1 MSEAVIRPSMKLTR
15 TAYTFVF
22 TILVVCVMVF
32 NNVAWLRARTPWLLA
47 IPALLLLVPLKH
59 HIRLRF
65 TKLRIQA
72 DSLRYESGLLSR
84 STRIVKTS
92 LVQDVRI
99 EQGLFQRL
107 IGVGNLTIETVRGE
121 DDLTMKNVDDP
132 ERVAELVL
140 GASTKPSDKKKKR

>member
-22 TILVVCVMVF
+22 TILVVCVMAY
-32 NNVAWLRARTPWLLA
+32 NNIAWLRSQTPWLLA

-65 TKLRIQA
+65 TKLGIQG
-72 DSLRYESGLLSR
+72 DSLRYQSGLLSR
-84 STRIVKTS
+84 STRIVRTS
-92 LVQDVRI
+92 LIQNVRI
-99 EQGLFQRL
+99 EQGLFHRM
-107 IGVGNLTIETVRGE
+107 IGVGNLTIETTRGE
-121 DDLTMKNVDDP
+121 DDLTINNVDDP
-132 ERVAELVL
+132 ERVAELIL